1 MNKDFEL
8 AKIFQDNLVFQREK
22 PIIIFGK
29 AKKNIN
35 IKIEFLNYKYE
46 FKTTTE
52 EFCFTL
58 TRLPIIRNGFK
69 LRIYTD
75 NQDEVL
81 NNIVVGDVFLAMGQS
96 NMAFTVG
103 EATEIDIE
111 EFLNIRSYEVPKL
124 PYEGAEKE
132 FSWLYQNNPKWSI
145 ANKESIKWFSAL
157 GYLIAKDL
165 IKTYDIPI
173 GIISCNMGDTT
184 IFTWLDEQSMKRNP
198 DFQFYLEYY
207 QTEYQPYPSFKDYDM
222 FYKKQLPL
230 LMEFYGLIEQGVKEG
245 LDSKIAHENAFKAI
259 PNPYLP
265 MGPKHQN
272 RPSGLY
278 EMMTKKIIPYASKA
292 IIYYQG
298 ENDKLN
304 YRVYKQAMDSLTS
317 SLRTAFHDNLPMI
330 IVQIAGYEYIDIDP
344 LASSYL
350 RTAQA
355 KFLNLKEQKYVAT
368 AADLGEQY
376 NIHPKSKTVLAKRIS
391 GILKEFIY
399 HDNYNSLSPEMDS
412 YRVVGNSIVIQTKN
426 NRLNLVKR
434 TIHKDYFI
442 GITIDNHELRL
453 SNYQIGN
460 QEIII
465 NEINNLKEIRYG
477 YCNYPELFIYTEND
491 LPLLPFRII
500 IE

>member
-1 MNKDFEL
+1 MNIDFEL

-22 PIIIFGK
+22 PVLIFGK
-29 AKKNIN
+29 AKKNIK

-52 EFCFTL
+52 DFCFTL
-58 TRLPIIRNGFK
+58 TRLPIIRHGFK
-69 LRIYTD
+69 LRVYTD
-75 NQDEVL
+75 NQEIIL

-111 EFLNIRSYEVPKL
+111 EFTNVRSYEVPKL
-124 PYEGAEKE
+124 PYEKAEEE
-132 FSWLYQNNPKWSI
+132 FSWLYQNNPKWSA
-145 ANKESIKWFSAL
+145 ANKDNIKWFSAL
-157 GYLIAKDL
+157 GYGIAKDL

-207 QTEYQPYPSFKDYDM
+207 QTEYQKFQSFKDYDT

-230 LMEFYGLIEQGVKEG
+230 LMEFYGIIEQGVKAG

-272 RPSGLY
+272 RPFGLY
-278 EMMTKKIIPYASKA
+278 EMMTSKIIPYPSKA

-304 YRVYKQAMDSLTS
+304 YHVYKQAMDCLTN
-317 SLRTAFHDNLPMI
+317 SLRTAFHDNLPVI
-330 IVQIAGYEYIDIDP
+330 TVQIAGYEYIDIDP
-344 LASSYL
+344 LASSHL

-355 KFLNLKEQKYVAT
+355 AFLNINEQKYVAT

-391 GILKEFIY
+391 GILKEFVY
-399 HDNYNSLSPEMDS
+399 HEGVNSLSPGVDS
-412 YRVVGNSIVIQTKN
+412 YQIRDTSLIIKTKN
-426 NRLNLVKR
+426 NQLNLLKKN
-434 TIHKDYFI
+434 IQNDFFI
-442 GITIDNHELRL
+442 GITKDNQEIKLR
-453 SNYQIGN
+453 NYQIDKK
-460 QEIII
+460 EIII
-465 NEINNLKEIRYG
+465 KDLDRIKEIRYG
-477 YCNYPELFIYTEND
+477 YCNFPELFIYTEND

-500 IE
+500 IK